1 MTYKIQEINFCN
13 FNLET
18 SLQKKLSENQIIM
31 AEESPPPP
39 SFNVHVFR
47 VLLCLFGNPV
57 HDLDLIFSNLN

>member
-31 AEESPPPP
+31 AEESPPPLV
-39 SFNVHVFR
+39 SMYMYLEYCYVYLETVFTT
-47 VLLCLFGNPV
+47 
-57 HDLDLIFSNLN
+57 

>member
-1 MTYKIQEINFCN
+1 MTYKIQEINFGN
-13 FNLET
+13 FNLVT

-31 AEESPPPP
+31 AVESPPPP
-39 SFNVHVFR
+39 SFNVFR